1 MATDT
6 IHLDRKTPM
15 KANEEP
21 HVAGVYHVR
30 PDKTTSVVG
39 VVGLA
44 AFAWFANQWAA
55 GVSTDST
62 EALRQAREAQQ
73 QQERQAVEIRRLA
86 DDTNRTVTTAIAPL
100 QQRLDD
106 MRSAASSAYGRQE
119 AERDKAL
126 LSQELAH
133 LRAATTDNQN
143 TLQRLVGRLEVTERE
158 NAEIARRLELVYQAL
173 IEKPPAGAPTP
184 SVIPRPTV
192 SRGHQEG

>member
-1 MATDT
+1 
-6 IHLDRKTPM
+6 M

-30 PDKTTSVVG
+30 PDRTTSVVG

-55 GVSTDST
+55 GVSTDSA
-62 EALRQAREAQQ
+62 EALRQAGQALQ
-73 QQERQAVEIRRLA
+73 QQERQAVELRRMETET
-86 DDTNRTVTTAIAPL
+86 DRTVTSALAPL

-106 MRSAASSAYGRQE
+106 LRSAATAVYGRQE

-126 LSQELAH
+126 VSQDLAQ

-143 TLQRLVGRLEVTERE
+143 TLQRLVGRFEVLEKE
-158 NAEIARRLELVYQAL
+158 NVELARRLELVYQAL
-173 IEKPPAGAPTP
+173 IEKPQANARPPGATGLKT
-184 SVIPRPTV
+184 IRQ
-192 SRGHQEG
+192 GYQES

>member
-1 MATDT
+1 MATDND
-6 IHLDRKTPM
+6 HPDGPSPM
-15 KANEEP
+15 KTTEEP

-55 GVSTDST
+55 GVSTDSA
-62 EALRQAREAQQ
+62 EALRQAAEART
-73 QQERQAVEIRRLA
+73 QQERQAVELRRMA
-86 DDTNRTVTTAIAPL
+86 EDTSRAVTNAVAPL

-106 MRSAASSAYGRQE
+106 MRTSAASVYGRQE

-126 LSQELAH
+126 LSQELAQ

-143 TLQRLVGRLEVTERE
+143 TLQRLIGRLEVTERE
-158 NAEIARRLELVYQAL
+158 SAEVARRLELVYQAL
-173 IEKPPAGAPTP
+173 IEKPQTALPSPGA
-184 SVIPRPTV
+184 SRYTV
-192 SRGHQEG
+192 CRGYQEG